1 MTAQRPAIGSRKFL
15 KIVFLSLDWNE
26 IKQKLKLKTSGAS
39 LRVIFRVEGKPCKKV
54 ASEEL
59 GFVRQLHARRHFHH
73 LKPAIFNVNVIVV
86 VVIRLSIALGEV
98 LQRIGVEKI
107 KCCMMG
113 RKKNGRKFKLTKD

>member
-26 IKQKLKLKTSGAS
+26 IKQKLKLKTSGGS

-73 LKPAIFNVNVIVV
+73 LTSSLQCQCYCCCCYTIVNSTGGSASKDWCGENQVLYDGTITSSQSSVDAID
-86 VVIRLSIALGEV
+86 S
-98 LQRIGVEKI
+98 
-107 KCCMMG
+107 
-113 RKKNGRKFKLTKD
+113 